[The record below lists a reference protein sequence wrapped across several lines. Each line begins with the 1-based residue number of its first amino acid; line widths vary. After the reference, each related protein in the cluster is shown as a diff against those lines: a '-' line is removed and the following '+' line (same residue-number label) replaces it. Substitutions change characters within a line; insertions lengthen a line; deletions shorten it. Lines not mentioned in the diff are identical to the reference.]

1 MNGQMDELVC
11 ECMKQLERNLSAQ
24 RRPSHPKRRKTVRI
38 MMATMTLM
46 TMTLTL
52 TLLMVVVV
60 LLVVVDDGAHDNVDD
75 EEDEEGR

>member
-60 LLVVVDDGAHDNVDD
+60 LLVVPVVVGGGDGDDDALMMH
-75 EEDEEGR
+75 